1 MDGTLIH
8 AAEQRRL
15 EWEAREL
22 ARDSEPDSDRRSG
35 KVLRGKVPEGLWR
48 VAYPGLVKNM
58 KELLTHSRQDCF
70 KTCRKRHQ
78 FAYELGLR
86 RIDDAKALRMGG
98 AFHEGIERIGN
109 GDTLAAACEAVR
121 AKYGRCPPLMDSYE
135 WSIELETVLRL
146 VCAYQWKWEA
156 SQIEHIAVELQ
167 FELPL
172 INPETGKKT
181 PNWNLAG
188 KIDAIVRLED
198 GRLAVKE
205 SKLLGDDI
213 SSESDLWRR
222 LRIDHQISL
231 YMLAT
236 RQLGYAVDT
245 VLYDVTRKPTIGPSA
260 VAVLDELGAK
270 IVLNA
275 SGVRVMTEKK
285 QWRQTGDKERGYTLQ
300 TRPMTVDEWGDKL
313 TADICERPDFYFA
326 RVEVARLD
334 QDLDEYKAEIW
345 DIQQTIR
352 EAQKKNRWYRTVNK
366 QTCSYC
372 PYFQIC
378 ANSRE
383 IGTVAPEGFEFIYD
397 RHPELGRTDGNS
409 STAETAPATATST
422 EREPAIESYW

>member
-1 MDGTLIH
+1 
-8 AAEQRRL
+8 
-15 EWEAREL
+15 
-22 ARDSEPDSDRRSG
+22 
-35 KVLRGKVPEGLWR
+35 
-48 VAYPGLVKNM
+48 M

-70 KTCRKRHQ
+70 KTCRKRHH

-98 AFHEGIERIGN
+98 AFHEGIERLGK
-109 GDTLAAACEAVR
+109 GSDLATACQAVR
-121 AKYGRCPPLMDSYE
+121 DKYGPCPVMLDSYE
-135 WSIELETVLRL
+135 WAIEIETVLRL

-156 SQIEHIAVELQ
+156 GQIEHIAVELQ

-172 INPETGKKT
+172 INPDTGKKT

-188 KIDAIVRLED
+188 KIDAIIRMED

-213 SSESDLWRR
+213 SVESDLWRR

-231 YMLAT
+231 YMLAA
-236 RQLGYAVDT
+236 RGLGYAVDT

-260 VAVLDELGAK
+260 VPVLDELGAK

-275 SGVRVMTEKK
+275 SGQRVMTEKK
-285 QWRQTGDKERGYTLQ
+285 QWRQTGDKERGYVLQ

-313 TADICERPDFYFA
+313 TADISERPNFYFA

-334 QDLDEYKAEIW
+334 QDLDEYKAELW

-378 ANSRE
+378 ANARE
-383 IGTVAPEGFEFIYD
+383 IGTVAPEGFEFVYD
-397 RHPELGRTDGNS
+397 RHPELGRMTDGNS
-409 STAETAPATATST
+409 STAETSTAGTTAST
-422 EREPAIESYW
+422 EFQSYW

>member
-1 MDGTLIH
+1 V
-8 AAEQRRL
+8 
-15 EWEAREL
+15 
-22 ARDSEPDSDRRSG
+22 S
-35 KVLRGKVPEGLWR
+35 VP
-48 VAYPGLVKNM
+48 
-58 KELLTHSRQDCF
+58 ELLTFSRQDAF
-70 KTCRKRHQ
+70 KVCRKRHWYS
-78 FAYELGLR
+78 YEQGLR
-86 RIDDAKALRMGG
+86 PISSARALRQGG
-98 AFHEGIERIGN
+98 AFHEGIERIGK
-109 GDTLAAACEAVR
+109 GGTLAAACESVR

-172 INPETGKKT
+172 LNPETGKKT

-213 SSESDLWRR
+213 SFESDLWRR

-231 YMLAT
+231 YMLAA

-285 QWRQTGDKERGYTLQ
+285 QWRQTGDKERGYVLQ

-334 QDLDEYKAEIW
+334 QDLDEYSQELW
-345 DIQQTIR
+345 WIQRSIR
-352 EAQKKNRWYRTVNK
+352 DAQKTGQWFKTVNK

-372 PYFQIC
+372 PYFSIC
-378 ANSRE
+378 TGGE
-383 IGTVAPEGFEFIYD
+383 KVGTVPPSGFEFIYD
-397 RHPELGRTDGNS
+397 KHPELGRQSVNADTS
-409 STAETAPATATST
+409 PATV
-422 EREPAIESYW
+422 ESYW